1 MEAVEK
7 KLQCYYKQPPP
18 LGNRSEQ
25 TRIVGLSKLKE
36 KYRKAMVLVA
46 TIPYQIKEK
55 R

>member
-7 KLQCYYKQPPP
+7 KLQCYYKQPPL

-25 TRIVGLSKLKE
+25 TCIVGLSELKE
-36 KYRKAMVLVA
+36 KYRKAVVLVA
-46 TIPYQIKEK
+46 TIPYQREEK